1 MSRARL
7 ALAAAPAT
15 LALLAAAWLAMP
27 AAAQTLAIAPT
38 GPVVGG
44 AALVVAQP
52 VAAEPGGVPV
62 TGAAVSGDS
71 VRVLVTPRRFTTL
84 AAELGARVDK
94 LPVAEGA
101 TFAAG
106 ELLVAFECSSQSAQ
120 LARAKAALDAARK
133 TLAANERL
141 LQLNAVGQ
149 LELDVARTE
158 ADKAAADAALYESV
172 VGKCRI
178 AAPFAGRVVEQKARE
193 QQFVQA
199 GQTLLEIL
207 DDSVLEL
214 EFIAPSRWL
223 GWLRNGQAFRVRID
237 ETGRTYPARV
247 LRIGAKVDPVSQ
259 SVKLVGAVDGRF
271 PELLAGMSGRASFVA
286 GKRHD

>member
-1 MSRARL
+1 MSRAGN
-7 ALAAAPAT
+7 AQAAWPAVLT
-15 LALLAAAWLAMP
+15 LCASAWLAS
-27 AAAQTLAIAPT
+27 AAGAQTLAIAPT
-38 GPVVGG
+38 GPQAGG
-44 AALVVAQP
+44 AAA
-52 VAAEPGGVPV
+52 VAAEPGAAGGG
-62 TGAAVSGDS
+62 TGAVVSGES

-84 AAELGARVDK
+84 AAELGARVDR
-94 LPVAEGA
+94 LPVAEGG

-106 ELLVAFECSSQSAQ
+106 DLLVAFECSSQTAQ
-120 LARAKAALDAARK
+120 LARARAALDAARK

-141 LQLNAVGQ
+141 QQLNAVGQ

-172 VGKCRI
+172 VSKCRI

-223 GWLRNGQAFRVRID
+223 GWLRSGQSFRVRID
-237 ETGRTYPARV
+237 ETGRSYPARV

>member
-1 MSRARL
+1 MSRNRPSR
-7 ALAAAPAT
+7 AAIPAW
-15 LALLAAAWLAMP
+15 LALLAAAWLGMP
-27 AAAQTLAIAPT
+27 ASAQILAIAPS
-38 GPVVGG
+38 GPIAGG
-44 AALVVAQP
+44 AALVMAQP
-52 VAAEPGGVPV
+52 VAAE
-62 TGAAVSGDS
+62 TQGAATTAVVSGDS

-84 AAELGARVDK
+84 AAELGARVDR

-106 ELLVAFECSSQSAQ
+106 DLLVAFECSSQAAQ

-133 TLAANERL
+133 TLTANERL

-149 LELDVARTE
+149 LELDMARTE

-223 GWLRNGQAFRVRID
+223 GWLRNGQSFRVRID

-259 SVKLVGAVDGRF
+259 SVKLVGTVDGRF